1 MTAENPVPQEP
12 REPQPYP
19 IEQLMALTPL
29 DGRYKKDVEDL
40 RPYGSEFGLIGARAE
55 VEGRH
60 LALLSDFGVI
70 RTLASGEREFLEN
83 FGQNL
88 TPEQAQRVKALEA
101 KSDHDVQAV
110 EKMFIEQLRGTSMAD
125 LIPFEH
131 LFMTSEN
138 DNNLA
143 YRLMLKRG
151 VDRVLVPTVDAFTDA
166 TMEIAVHEKDTR
178 MPARTHGQKGVTTT
192 VGKELGLFAVR
203 VNNQLRKLANM
214 QLTGSFNG
222 AVGNFNAHY
231 QVRPDINWQ
240 DYARQMV
247 EGFGFEYNPFT
258 TQINPYDDMVE
269 AFQTLHRLNSVLLDC
284 DQDMWRYI
292 SDDWF
297 GQQVV
302 VGETGSST
310 MAQKINP
317 IKFENSEGNLAMANG
332 VLEVLARKLPVS
344 RLQRDLSDST
354 VIRNAPMALGYS
366 LLAFRN
372 TVKGLGRIYPNHP
385 VLAAAVESDWSVL
398 TEAVQS
404 QLRMNGREDAYD
416 MVKEKSRGKRIER
429 DNWEEWVESLDA
441 TDEEKAGFKELTPN
455 EYVGIAPLLVDQMVE
470 EIDVSRKSPLIF

>member
-1 MTAENPVPQEP
+1 MAAEKESTPEA
-12 REPQPYP
+12 RAEQPYP
-19 IEQLMALTPL
+19 VEQLMALTPL

-40 RPYGSEFGLIGARAE
+40 RPFGSEFGLIGARAE

-60 LALLSDFGVI
+60 LVLLSDFGVI
-70 RTLASGEREFLEN
+70 RPLAPGERQFLTD

-88 TPEQAQRVKALEA
+88 TVEQAQRVKALEA

-110 EKMFIEQLRGTSMAD
+110 EKMLIEQLKGTSMAD
-125 LIPFEH
+125 LTPYEH

-143 YRLMLKRG
+143 YRLMFRRG
-151 VDRVLVPTVDAFTDA
+151 VERILVPTVDLFTDGV
-166 TMEIAVHEKDTR
+166 MDIAVHEKDTR

-203 VNNQLRKLANM
+203 VDNQVRKLLNQ

-240 DYARQMV
+240 EYARQMV

-258 TQINPYDDMVE
+258 TQINPYDDLVE
-269 AFQTLHRLNSVLLDC
+269 AFQTLHRLNSILLDC

-297 GQQVV
+297 AQQAVA
-302 VGETGSST
+302 GETGSST

-332 VLEVLARKLPVS
+332 ILEVLARKLPVS

-354 VIRNAPMALGYS
+354 VIRNAPMATGYS
-366 LLAFRN
+366 LLSFRN

-385 VLAAAVESDWSVL
+385 VLASAVESDWSVL

-404 QLRMNGREDAYD
+404 QLRMNGRDDAYD
-416 MVKEKSRGKRIER
+416 MVKEKSRGKHIER
-429 DNWEEWVESLDA
+429 ENWREWVDSLEA
-441 TDEEKAGFKELTPN
+441 TDEEKEGFYELTPN
-455 EYVGIAPLLVDQMVE
+455 EYIGIAPQLVDQMGDA
-470 EIDVSRKSPLIF
+470 IQHSREQRLIF